1 MQTYFEGDQVSLFD
15 QDTSAGRTYQ
25 AASAQARRTGRI
37 SGLSWR
43 KLLDYIAPDYQFL
56 DLSSDAG
63 NLLGQYE
70 WTTRSALHGG
80 CWLRNTGASP
90 RDVIES
96 FLSQILQAE
105 VPEKYYLSQK
115 ACLGILRRASARG
128 KELPEVLRLALER
141 QAMTDTTAV

>member
-56 DLSSDAG
+56 AAEYWTLAQRRHRIFLVADLA
-63 NLLGQYE
+63 
-70 WTTRSALHGG
+70 
-80 CWLRNTGASP
+80 GASAEKVLFDYCGVS
-90 RDVIES
+90 RDS
-96 FLSQILQAE
+96 APDGGTWQAIAE
-105 VPEKYYLSQK
+105 
-115 ACLGILRRASARG
+115 GIRHCFTDTSWLD
-128 KELPEVLRLALER
+128 LLDER
-141 QAMTDTTAV
+141 QREKESK